1 MLGSKNNV
9 FSKKAQWECLI
20 LLLPEDIYLDDFSC
34 SVGCREKHN
43 IYTRYVVCSSGNISF
58 HHTISEI
65 ALSHDMKCAKE
76 KNRQAKSFW
85 PIESID

>member
-1 MLGSKNNV
+1 MYFPK
-9 FSKKAQWECLI
+9 
-20 LLLPEDIYLDDFSC
+20 
-34 SVGCREKHN
+34 KHN
-43 IYTRYVVCSSGNISF
+43 KNASYLYYLLKIFILTTFLVVLVVLKNIIYIQGMCSGNISF